1 MPIVW
6 SMHKK
11 IHKNSLY
18 FQDRKKIAA
27 LTMQSSKVQKYDK
40 TKMKNTHAKFPS

>member
-1 MPIVW
+1 MPVDW
-6 SMHKK
+6 SVQKK
-11 IHKNSLY
+11 FHKNTLY
-18 FQDRKKIAA
+18 FQDKKIMA